1 MTLKTSPWKPGEYSR
16 TPGDAIACIEAAL
29 EEVGPEGIK
38 GRPARPSRLRAAQAL
53 TFT

>member
-29 EEVGPEGIK
+29 EDVGPEGIK
-38 GRPARPSRLRAAQAL
+38 AALRALQDSGPHRR
-53 TFT
+53 